1 MVVEEE
7 GVGDIHNHL
16 VAAVVVR
23 SFEVCWNVSTSG
35 VVLYGEPESYG
46 E

>member
-7 GVGDIHNHL
+7 GVGDNHNHL

-23 SFEVCWNVSTSG
+23 SFEVCWHVSIVFECMES
-35 VVLYGEPESYG
+35 LESYG